1 MSILSGGLYR
11 IPTINGFDFG
21 TYISVKIYVISLTTN
36 VDFIAVGDRVGETKN
51 TSFSTAI

>member
-11 IPTINGFDFG
+11 IPTVNGFDFG
-21 TYISVKIYVISLTTN
+21 TCISVKIHVISLTTN
-36 VDFIAVGDRVGETKN
+36 VDSIAVGDRVGETKN

>member
-36 VDFIAVGDRVGETKN
+36 VDFIAVGDSVGETKN

>member
-21 TYISVKIYVISLTTN
+21 TCISVKIHVISLTTN
-36 VDFIAVGDRVGETKN
+36 VDSIAVGDRVGETKN